1 MQLPCDRGRDLLRR
15 SSMILTKPSFRS
27 KFKNCEIA
35 AGRRRARV
43 GMIVASAALCVL
55 IIAGLASAATDQP
68 SPAGVGQ
75 STASPRAVVEPTPG
89 PLLAPPLQTRFTG
102 FFFSM
107 LVLFFLL
114 ILPAI
119 TFWLFVRTFAVD
131 LKSGAPDEDAKKKI
145 SKMISF
151 CYVLML
157 LSLTI
162 AVSPLV
168 LFMTLPQSLV
178 GALYAYMFESPVAF
192 VLGCVHDVKPED
204 THWEAV
210 CQPSDPYANEW
221 LINIGGY
228 VLVEGGPTVVAVPP
242 APSNVPAG
250 GANPA
255 GNSSSTG
262 AADSPGAQASSTVA
276 GAVSVPP
283 WPDINLIGLRWF
295 FPRAVIHGGL
305 TVPFYFILISVIG
318 GAISLA
324 RKVPEYQAQF
334 LDEKHSA
341 AEMRQHLVF
350 QVLQVL
356 SAPSLAIAAYVLITP
371 SSPATS
377 IPLAFAAGFSSEPV
391 LKFITSAVQKFD
403 GSSRPGSSSSRS
415 KESHTEASSSQG
427 IKT

>member
-1 MQLPCDRGRDLLRR
+1 
-15 SSMILTKPSFRS
+15 MIPREPLFEPRFREG
-27 KFKNCEIA
+27 EIA
-35 AGRRRARV
+35 AVQVCARI
-43 GMIVASAALCVL
+43 GATVL
-55 IIAGLASAATDQP
+55 IATLCLFVIAGTATAVIAQPTTADAAQKAT
-68 SPAGVGQ
+68 SPAV
-75 STASPRAVVEPTPG
+75 SAESAPPELTTP
-89 PLLAPPLQTRFTG
+89 PPLQTRWTG
-102 FFFSM
+102 IFFSM

-119 TFWLFVRTFAVD
+119 TFWLFVRVFAVD
-131 LKSGAPDEDAKKKI
+131 LKSGTPDDDTRKKI
-145 SKMISF
+145 SRMISF

-157 LSLTI
+157 LSLSI

-168 LFMTLPQSLV
+168 VFMTLPQSLV

-192 VLGCVHDVKPED
+192 VLGCVHDIKLED
-204 THWEAV
+204 AHWEAV

-228 VLVEGGPTVVAVPP
+228 VLVEGGPTVLSPTVDTTAIAGP
-242 APSNVPAG
+242 AAPASSSALGPSPGVPASPT
-250 GANPA
+250 AA
-255 GNSSSTG
+255 GPLP
-262 AADSPGAQASSTVA
+262 DL
-276 GAVSVPP
+276 P
-283 WPDINLIGLRWF
+283 WPDVNLIGLRWF

-305 TVPFYFILISVIG
+305 TVPFYFILVAVIG

-334 LDEKHSA
+334 LDERHSA

-403 GSSRPGSSSSRS
+403 AGAHPENGHQDSGHSQ
-415 KESHTEASSSQG
+415 ESQAESNPSQNP
-427 IKT
+427 KP